1 MKMRVVM
8 QARAVMKFLSHV
20 KKNKFNNYHYLFLI
34 YESARRIAM

>member
-20 KKNKFNNYHYLFLI
+20 KKNKFNNYHNLFLI